1 MDAVIYALAG
11 ALIFYA
17 GLIAGSRLAKGQE
30 PLILPSFR
38 PKSKPEKEPEE
49 QGWATRRNPFVEEG
63 DLD

>member
-17 GLIAGSRLAKGQE
+17 GLVAGSRLAKGQE

-38 PKSKPEKEPEE
+38 QKPKTGKEPEE

-63 DLD
+63 EFD